1 MPAPITVFERDTH
14 GYQCFRIPALVR
26 TPAGTLLAFA
36 EGRMPAIHTDAWCH
50 DAAPIDLVLRRS
62 TDGGQ
67 TWGPL
72 QVLLRGAGRDDSGL
86 TGPDGQATRGNPA
99 PVVVARGPHA
109 GRVAL
114 LSCHNPAGVRA
125 RTPFAQVSDD
135 DGMTFTPARNISH
148 VLPDGVGWFATG
160 PQHGWQLVEGPHAG
174 RLVVGIN
181 YDVDGARYGGLLC
194 SDDAG
199 GTWFRGACST
209 GADPEDI
216 PQELGLV
223 ETSGGRLHAFA
234 RQNSHAPLT
243 RQHAVSFDG
252 GESFDGP
259 FAGVPDLITTPRI
272 QGSVVRVA
280 PVGEPAPSG
289 TPILFSSPVDP
300 DTRRTMTIWRSDDD
314 AATWSEAERLSDD
327 RAGYSDLTVLAPGAV
342 GILYETGAHPD
353 GDARDTIRFA
363 RIATP

>member
-36 EGRMPAIHTDAWCH
+36 EGRMPAVHTDAWCH

-62 TDGGQ
+62 TDDGA

-72 QVLLRGAGRDDSGL
+72 QVLLRGAGQDDSGL

-99 PVVVARGPHA
+99 PVVVTRGPHA

-114 LSCHNPAGVRA
+114 LSCHNPAGVRE

-135 DGMTFTPARNISH
+135 DGRTFSPARNLSH
-148 VLPDGVGWFATG
+148 LMPDGVGWFATG
-160 PQHGWQLVEGPHAG
+160 PQHGLELGEGPRAG

-199 GTWFRGACST
+199 QSWFRGGTVT
-209 GADPEDI
+209 GADPADI

-223 ETSGGRLHAFA
+223 ETAGGRLHAFA
-234 RQNSHAPLT
+234 RQNSYASLT
-243 RQHAVSFDG
+243 RQHAVSTDG
-252 GESFDGP
+252 GDSFEAP
-259 FAGVPDLITTPRI
+259 FVGVPDLITTPRI

-280 PVGEPAPSG
+280 PAGAPAPPG
-289 TPILFSSPVDP
+289 TTVLFSSPSDP
-300 DTRRTMTIWRSDDD
+300 DTRRTMTVWRSDDD
-314 AATWSEAERLSDD
+314 AATWSEVGPLSDD
-327 RAGYSDLTVLAPGAV
+327 RAGYSDLAVLAPGVV
-342 GILYETGAHPD
+342 GILYETGAYPD
-353 GDARDTIRFA
+353 GDSRDTIRFA
-363 RIATP
+363 TLETP